1 MAGSAGSH
9 GRPSWASD
17 TWAAESG
24 FAGLAAE
31 NRRLRAERAQRH
43 LTDLAT
49 GVLAA
54 QLGLSTAD
62 AAEHLTALAA
72 ATGLSPQDL
81 AADVVNALTG
91 AEGRG
96 GTGGTGGVAAPS
108 APGGEADA
116 VGPAGTGGAG
126 GPGRPG
132 SPEAL
137 GGPRG
142 EAAPASPEDSGTP
155 GGPGGPRTPA
165 YPEAPGGLTAPSAPG
180 GEAAPAPPAAP
191 PPPHLARRLRRTV
204 AAVETADDVGGAAE
218 ALLDGGLGPLGA
230 DSVWLWRLVDGG
242 CLRLAGHAGVG
253 AAEAAAW
260 WWIPPAAPEAI
271 RAVLDGDAPVW
282 LPEGPA
288 DPADLPG
295 AGVDAARAVL
305 PLRRRG
311 TTEGVA
317 LVGWPGPVAFD
328 PALRRAVDGLMDVA
342 VALLDRPDADET
354 GAPVLVD
361 LLDALTHPAALL
373 RTDAATGAPVLEHVN
388 EAAVTALGGTLP
400 ADDPSL
406 ARAFPHV
413 HPELARLARRA
424 RHTRRPGHAARLPA
438 AGPPVDPA
446 DGPGPLLDVRVLP
459 AGPDRAVVLWHTAG
473 APGLAT
479 GRAVARLQS
488 VATFQDSLTGGDT
501 VWSEQAYGIFGMS
514 REEAPL
520 PLLALRARV
529 HEEDGE
535 ALTALLRTL
544 TDRRTGAQTVL
555 RTVLPDGSVRHVRVA
570 AEPLLDGDTVTGFVG
585 AYQDVSATRR
595 TELALTATF
604 DRLTAVRD
612 QAELRHQV
620 ALQLQQAIV
629 PEATALRELPGGL
642 TVAARYRPAA
652 EEYQVGGDWYDVLPL
667 PGGKV
672 LLAVGDIAG
681 HGIDS
686 VTGMVSLR
694 NAQRALA
701 FTGRPPHQLMGWLNE
716 VTLRT
721 GDGSTATAVC
731 ALYDPEDGG
740 LVWSSAGHLPLLLIR
755 DGRARLLEPPQ
766 DILLGAVPSYA
777 YEERR
782 TALRPGDTLLLY
794 TDGLVE
800 RRHEGLG
807 PGLAR
812 LLAVATRLS
821 VPGRESPELLV
832 DALLGMALGDTDDDT
847 SVVAVRVRRPEETA
861 GRDLVSPPAGGGS

>member
-1 MAGSAGSH
+1 MPVSEVDVAGSAGSP
-9 GRPSWASD
+9 GMYPGASD
-17 TWAAESG
+17 IGAESG

-31 NRRLRAERAQRH
+31 NRRLRGDRARAH
-43 LTDLAT
+43 LMDLAT

-54 QLGLSTAD
+54 QLGVSTAD
-62 AAEHLTALAA
+62 AAEHLTALAG
-72 ATGLSPQDL
+72 ATGLSPEDL
-81 AADVVNALTG
+81 AADVLTS
-91 AEGRG
+91 
-96 GTGGTGGVAAPS
+96 VA
-108 APGGEADA
+108 
-116 VGPAGTGGAG
+116 
-126 GPGRPG
+126 GPG
-132 SPEAL
+132 
-137 GGPRG
+137 
-142 EAAPASPEDSGTP
+142 
-155 GGPGGPRTPA
+155 
-165 YPEAPGGLTAPSAPG
+165 TAP
-180 GEAAPAPPAAP
+180 
-191 PPPHLARRLRRTV
+191 PHPSPLLARRSRRT
-204 AAVETADDVGGAAE
+204 AAVAETAEDVGAAAE
-218 ALLDGGLGPLGA
+218 ALLEGGLGPLGA

-271 RAVLDGDAPVW
+271 RAALAGNAPVW
-282 LPEGPA
+282 LSEGPA
-288 DPADLPG
+288 GAAALPG
-295 AGVDAARAVL
+295 AGEDAARAVL

-311 TTEGVA
+311 TTQGVA
-317 LVGWPGPVAFD
+317 LIGWPGPVDFD
-328 PALRRAVDGLMDVA
+328 PATRRAVGGLMDVA
-342 VALLDRPDADET
+342 VALLDRPDGEEA

-373 RTDAATGAPVLEHVN
+373 RTGETTGAPAVEVEHVN
-388 EAAVTALGGTLP
+388 EAAAGALGGTLP
-400 ADDPSL
+400 ADDRSL

-413 HPELARLARRA
+413 HTELGRLARRA

-438 AGPPVDPA
+438 GPPRGPE

-459 AGPDRAVVLWHTAG
+459 AGPDRAVVLWHTTG
-473 APGLAT
+473 DPGLAT

-501 VWSEQAYGIFGMS
+501 VWSEQAYGIFGMA
-514 REEAPL
+514 RDEAPL
-520 PLLALRARV
+520 PLLALRSRI

-544 TDRRTGAQTVL
+544 TERRSGAQTVL

-612 QAELRHQV
+612 QAELRHQL
-620 ALQLQQAIV
+620 ALQLQRAIV
-629 PEATALRELPGGL
+629 PEATALRELAGL

-721 GDGSTATAVC
+721 GGGSTATAVC

-766 DILLGAVPSYA
+766 DVLLGAVPSYA

-782 TALRPGDTLLLY
+782 TALHPGDTLLLY

-812 LLAVATRLS
+812 LLAVATR
-821 VPGRESPELLV
+821 VAGRESPELLV

-847 SVVAVRVRRPEETA
+847 SVVAVRLRRPEEEK
-861 GRDLVSPPAGGGS
+861 GQK

>member
-1 MAGSAGSH
+1 MTGSAG
-9 GRPSWASD
+9 GRGAAPRVSG
-17 TWAAESG
+17 TGAESG
-24 FAGLAAE
+24 FEGLAAE
-31 NRRLRAERAQRH
+31 NRRLRGERARAH
-43 LTDLAT
+43 LMDLAT
-49 GVLAA
+49 GVLAV
-54 QLGLSTAD
+54 QLGVSTGD
-62 AAEHLTALAA
+62 AAEHLTALAG
-72 ATGLSPQDL
+72 ATGLAVEDL
-81 AADVVNALTG
+81 AADVLNS
-91 AEGRG
+91 
-96 GTGGTGGVAAPS
+96 VA
-108 APGGEADA
+108 
-116 VGPAGTGGAG
+116 GP
-126 GPGRPG
+126 R
-132 SPEAL
+132 PEAL
-137 GGPRG
+137 RTPP
-142 EAAPASPEDSGTP
+142 PASP
-155 GGPGGPRTPA
+155 
-165 YPEAPGGLTAPSAPG
+165 L
-180 GEAAPAPPAAP
+180 
-191 PPPHLARRLRRTV
+191 LARRNRRT
-204 AAVETADDVGGAAE
+204 AAVVETAEDVAEAAR

-230 DSVWLWRLVDGG
+230 DSVWLWRTVEGG
-242 CLRLAGHAGVG
+242 CLRLAGQAGVG

-271 RAVLDGDAPVW
+271 RAVLDENAPVW

-288 DPADLPG
+288 GAGALPG
-295 AGVDAARAVL
+295 AGEGAARAVL

-311 TTEGVA
+311 TTQGIA
-317 LVGWPGPVAFD
+317 LVGWPGPVTFD

-342 VALLDRPDADET
+342 GALLDRPDGTEA
-354 GAPVLVD
+354 GPPVLVD
-361 LLDALTHPAALL
+361 LIDALTHPAALL
-373 RTDAATGAPVLEHVN
+373 HTGEATGAPVVEVEHVN

-406 ARAFPHV
+406 ARAFPHA
-413 HPELARLARRA
+413 HTELGRLARRA

-438 AGPPVDPA
+438 GPPV

-459 AGPDRAVVLWHTAG
+459 AGPDRAVVLWHTVG
-473 APGLAT
+473 DPGLAT

-501 VWSEQAYGIFGMS
+501 VWSEQAYGIFGMA
-514 REEAPL
+514 RDEAPL
-520 PLLALRARV
+520 PLLALRARI

-535 ALTALLRTL
+535 ALTVLLRTL
-544 TDRRTGAQTVL
+544 TERRSGAQTVL

-620 ALQLQQAIV
+620 ALQLQRAIV

-721 GDGSTATAVC
+721 GGGSTATAVC
-731 ALYDPEDGG
+731 ALYDPENGG

-766 DILLGAVPSYA
+766 DVLLGAVPSYA

-812 LLAVATRLS
+812 LLAVANR
-821 VPGRESPELLV
+821 VARRESPELLV

-847 SVVAVRVRRPEETA
+847 SVVAVRVRRPEEETAEPAGPA
-861 GRDLVSPPAGGGS
+861 GRAVSPPAGGGS

>member
-1 MAGSAGSH
+1 M
-9 GRPSWASD
+9 
-17 TWAAESG
+17 
-24 FAGLAAE
+24 AAE
-31 NRRLRAERAQRH
+31 NRRLRGERARAH
-43 LTDLAT
+43 LLDLAT
-49 GVLAA
+49 GVLAV
-54 QLGLSTAD
+54 QLGVSTGD
-62 AAEHLTALAA
+62 AAEHLTALAG
-72 ATGLSPQDL
+72 ATGMTVEDL
-81 AADVVNALTG
+81 AADVVNSVAG
-91 AEGRG
+91 PRAAEGLG
-96 GTGGTGGVAAPS
+96 AP
-108 APGGEADA
+108 P
-116 VGPAGTGGAG
+116 
-126 GPGRPG
+126 
-132 SPEAL
+132 
-137 GGPRG
+137 
-142 EAAPASPEDSGTP
+142 PASPLP
-155 GGPGGPRTPA
+155 
-165 YPEAPGGLTAPSAPG
+165 
-180 GEAAPAPPAAP
+180 
-191 PPPHLARRLRRTV
+191 ARRSRRT
-204 AAVETADDVGGAAE
+204 AAVVETAEDVAAAAQ

-271 RAVLDGDAPVW
+271 RAVLDGNAPVW
-282 LPEGPA
+282 LPEGPTA
-288 DPADLPG
+288 GAALPG
-295 AGVDAARAVL
+295 AGEGAARAVL

-317 LVGWPGPVAFD
+317 LVGWPGPVTFD
-328 PALRRAVDGLMDVA
+328 PTLRRAVGGLMDVA
-342 VALLDRPDADET
+342 GALLDRPDGEEA

-373 RTDAATGAPVLEHVN
+373 RTGEATGTPVVEVEHVN

-406 ARAFPHV
+406 ARAFPHA
-413 HPELARLARRA
+413 HTELARLARRA

-438 AGPPVDPA
+438 GPPA

-459 AGPDRAVVLWHTAG
+459 AGPDRAVVLWHTTG
-473 APGLAT
+473 DPGLAT

-501 VWSEQAYGIFGMS
+501 MWSEQAYGIFGMA
-514 REEAPL
+514 RDEAPL
-520 PLLALRARV
+520 PLLALRARI
-529 HEEDGE
+529 HQEDGE

-544 TDRRTGAQTVL
+544 TERRTGAQTVL

-620 ALQLQQAIV
+620 ALQLQRAIV
-629 PEATALRELPGGL
+629 PEAPALGELPGGL

-721 GDGSTATAVC
+721 GGGSTATAVC

-766 DILLGAVPSYA
+766 DVLLGAVPSYA

-782 TALRPGDTLLLY
+782 TALHPGDTLLLY

-812 LLAVATRLS
+812 LLAVATR
-821 VPGRESPELLV
+821 VAGRESPELLV
-832 DALLGMALGDTDDDT
+832 DALLAMALGDTDDDT

-861 GRDLVSPPAGGGS
+861 GREEPGPQRLSPQAGDGS

>member
-1 MAGSAGSH
+1 MVGSAGSAGSA
-9 GRPSWASD
+9 GSPETPQKASD
-17 TWAAESG
+17 AGERSG

-31 NRRLRAERAQRH
+31 NRRLRAERARAH

-49 GVLAA
+49 GVLSA
-54 QLGLSTAD
+54 QLGVSTLD
-62 AAEHLTALAA
+62 AAAHLAALAS
-72 ATGLSPQDL
+72 ATGLSPEDL
-81 AADVVNALTG
+81 AADVLNS
-91 AEGRG
+91 
-96 GTGGTGGVAAPS
+96 VA
-108 APGGEADA
+108 
-116 VGPAGTGGAG
+116 
-126 GPGRPG
+126 
-132 SPEAL
+132 
-137 GGPRG
+137 
-142 EAAPASPEDSGTP
+142 
-155 GGPGGPRTPA
+155 GPGGRPATPA
-165 YPEAPGGLTAPSAPG
+165 PDPADTGPSPL
-180 GEAAPAPPAAP
+180 
-191 PPPHLARRLRRTV
+191 LARRRRRAEAV
-204 AAVETADDVGGAAE
+204 AETSEDVGAAAR
-218 ALLDGGLGPLGA
+218 ALLEDGLRPLGA
-230 DSVWLWRLVDGG
+230 DSVWLWRLADGG
-242 CLRLAGHAGVG
+242 RLRLAGHAGAG
-253 AAEAAAW
+253 HAEAAAW
-260 WWIPPAAPEAI
+260 AWIPPARPAAI
-271 RAVLDGDAPVW
+271 RSALDGNVPVW
-282 LPEGPA
+282 LPAGPA
-288 DPADLPG
+288 DGVLPG
-295 AGVDAARAVL
+295 GGADAARAVL

-311 TTEGVA
+311 VTEGVA
-317 LVGWPGPVAFD
+317 LVGWPGPVTFD
-328 PALRRAVDGLMDVA
+328 PALRRAVHGLMDVA
-342 VALLDRPDADET
+342 AALLERPDGPEA
-354 GAPVLVD
+354 GAPVLAD
-361 LLDALTHPAALL
+361 LLDALTHPAVLL
-373 RTDAATGAPVLEHVN
+373 RTGEATGTPAVEVEHLN
-388 EAAVTALGGTLP
+388 EAAATALGGTFP
-400 ADDPSL
+400 ADDGSL
-406 ARAFPHV
+406 ARAFPHC
-413 HPELARLARRA
+413 HTELARLARRA
-424 RHTRRPGHAARLPA
+424 RHTHRPGHAARLPA
-438 AGPPVDPA
+438 GPPRTPE

-459 AGPDRAVVLWHTAG
+459 VGPDRVVVLWHTTG
-473 APGLAT
+473 DPGLAT

-501 VWSEQAYGIFGMS
+501 VWSEQAYAIFGMA
-514 REEAPL
+514 RDEPPL
-520 PLLALRARV
+520 PLLALRARI

-544 TDRRTGAQTVL
+544 TERRAGAQTVL

-612 QAELRHQV
+612 QAELRHQL

-642 TVAARYRPAA
+642 IVAARYRPAA

-701 FTGRPPHQLMGWLNE
+701 FTGRPPHRLMGWLNE

-731 ALYDPEDGG
+731 ALYDPQDGG

-766 DILLGAVPSYA
+766 DVLLGAVPGFA
-777 YEERR
+777 YQERR
-782 TALRPGDTLLLY
+782 TALHPGDTLLLY

-812 LLAVATRLS
+812 LLAVANR
-821 VPGRESPELLV
+821 VAGRESPELLV

-847 SVVAVRVRRPEETA
+847 SVVAVRVRRPDET
-861 GRDLVSPPAGGGS
+861 GGGTVSPPAGAGS

>member
-1 MAGSAGSH
+1 MPVPEVELTGSAGGS
-9 GRPSWASD
+9 GAGAKVSGGG
-17 TWAAESG
+17 AESG

-31 NRRLRAERAQRH
+31 NRRLRGERARAH
-43 LTDLAT
+43 LLDLAT
-49 GVLAA
+49 GVLAV
-54 QLGLSTAD
+54 QLGVSTGD
-62 AAEHLTALAA
+62 AAEHLTALAG
-72 ATGLSPQDL
+72 ATGMTVEDL
-81 AADVVNALTG
+81 AADVVNSVAG
-91 AEGRG
+91 PRAAEGL
-96 GTGGTGGVAAPS
+96 GVP
-108 APGGEADA
+108 P
-116 VGPAGTGGAG
+116 
-126 GPGRPG
+126 
-132 SPEAL
+132 
-137 GGPRG
+137 
-142 EAAPASPEDSGTP
+142 PASPLP
-155 GGPGGPRTPA
+155 
-165 YPEAPGGLTAPSAPG
+165 
-180 GEAAPAPPAAP
+180 
-191 PPPHLARRLRRTV
+191 ARRSRRT
-204 AAVETADDVGGAAE
+204 AAVVETAEDVAAAAQ

-230 DSVWLWRLVDGG
+230 DSVWLWRLVEGG

-260 WWIPPAAPEAI
+260 WWIPPAAPEPI
-271 RAVLDGDAPVW
+271 RAVLDGNAPVW

-288 DPADLPG
+288 AGAALPG
-295 AGVDAARAVL
+295 AGEGAARAVL

-317 LVGWPGPVAFD
+317 LVGWPGPVTFD
-328 PALRRAVDGLMDVA
+328 PTLRRAVGGLMDVA
-342 VALLDRPDADET
+342 GALLDRPDGEEA

-373 RTDAATGAPVLEHVN
+373 RTGEATGTPVVEVEHVN

-406 ARAFPHV
+406 ARAFPHA
-413 HPELARLARRA
+413 HTELARLVRRA

-438 AGPPVDPA
+438 GPPA
-446 DGPGPLLDVRVLP
+446 DGPGPLLDIRVLP
-459 AGPDRAVVLWHTAG
+459 AGPDRAVVLWHTTG
-473 APGLAT
+473 DPGLAT

-501 VWSEQAYGIFGMS
+501 VWSEQAYGIFGMA
-514 REEAPL
+514 RDEAPL
-520 PLLALRARV
+520 PLLALRARI
-529 HEEDGE
+529 HQEDGE

-544 TDRRTGAQTVL
+544 TERRTGAQTVL

-629 PEATALRELPGGL
+629 PEATALGELPGGL

-721 GDGSTATAVC
+721 GGGSTATAVC

-766 DILLGAVPSYA
+766 DVLLGAVPSYA

-812 LLAVATRLS
+812 LLAVATR
-821 VPGRESPELLV
+821 VAGRESPELLV
-832 DALLGMALGDTDDDT
+832 DALLAMALGDTDDDT

-861 GRDLVSPPAGGGS
+861 GGEEPGPRWLSPPAGGGS

>member
-1 MAGSAGSH
+1 MSGAG
-9 GRPSWASD
+9 
-17 TWAAESG
+17 AESG

-31 NRRLRAERAQRH
+31 NRRLRGERARAH
-43 LTDLAT
+43 LLDLAT
-49 GVLAA
+49 GVLAV
-54 QLGLSTAD
+54 QLGVSTGD
-62 AAEHLTALAA
+62 AAEHLTALAG
-72 ATGLSPQDL
+72 ATGMTVEDL
-81 AADVVNALTG
+81 AADVVNSVAG
-91 AEGRG
+91 PRAAEGLG
-96 GTGGTGGVAAPS
+96 AP
-108 APGGEADA
+108 P
-116 VGPAGTGGAG
+116 
-126 GPGRPG
+126 
-132 SPEAL
+132 
-137 GGPRG
+137 
-142 EAAPASPEDSGTP
+142 PASPLP
-155 GGPGGPRTPA
+155 
-165 YPEAPGGLTAPSAPG
+165 
-180 GEAAPAPPAAP
+180 
-191 PPPHLARRLRRTV
+191 ARRSRRT
-204 AAVETADDVGGAAE
+204 AAVVETAEDVAAAAQ

-271 RAVLDGDAPVW
+271 RAVLDGNAPVW
-282 LPEGPA
+282 LPEGPTA
-288 DPADLPG
+288 GAALPG
-295 AGVDAARAVL
+295 AGEGAARAVL

-317 LVGWPGPVAFD
+317 LVGWPGPVTFD
-328 PALRRAVDGLMDVA
+328 PTLRRAVGGLMDVA
-342 VALLDRPDADET
+342 GALLDRPDGEEA

-373 RTDAATGAPVLEHVN
+373 RTGEATGTPVVEVEHVN

-406 ARAFPHV
+406 ARAFPHA
-413 HPELARLARRA
+413 HTELARLARRA

-438 AGPPVDPA
+438 GPPA

-459 AGPDRAVVLWHTAG
+459 AGPDRAVVLWHTTG
-473 APGLAT
+473 DPGLAT

-501 VWSEQAYGIFGMS
+501 MWSEQAYGIFGMA
-514 REEAPL
+514 RDEAPL
-520 PLLALRARV
+520 PLLALRARI
-529 HEEDGE
+529 HQEDGE

-544 TDRRTGAQTVL
+544 TERRTGAQTVL

-620 ALQLQQAIV
+620 ALQLQRAIV
-629 PEATALRELPGGL
+629 PEAPALGELPGGL

-721 GDGSTATAVC
+721 GGGSTATAVC

-766 DILLGAVPSYA
+766 DVLLGAVPSYA

-782 TALRPGDTLLLY
+782 TALHPGDTLLLY

-812 LLAVATRLS
+812 LLAVATR
-821 VPGRESPELLV
+821 VAGRESPELLV
-832 DALLGMALGDTDDDT
+832 DALLAMALGDTDDDT

-861 GRDLVSPPAGGGS
+861 GREEPGPQRLSPQAGDGS